1 MLLRYCGFASRLEEK
16 GFLPSFLRLE
26 TAVMAGIREYVVYA
40 LDLTELTD
48 IPLVYVKQI
57 KC

>member
-1 MLLRYCGFASRLEEK
+1 
-16 GFLPSFLRLE
+16 
-26 TAVMAGIREYVVYA
+26 MAGIREYVVYA